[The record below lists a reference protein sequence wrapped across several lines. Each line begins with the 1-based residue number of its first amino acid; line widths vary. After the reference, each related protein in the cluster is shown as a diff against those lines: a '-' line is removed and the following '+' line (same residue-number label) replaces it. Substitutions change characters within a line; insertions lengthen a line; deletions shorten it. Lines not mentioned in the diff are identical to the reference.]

1 MLLELSSGI
10 LIIIIYLYRG
20 DRDDG
25 EPMEIG
31 RRYGGETPLKL

>member
-20 DRDDG
+20 DSDDG
-25 EPMEIG
+25 EQIEIG
-31 RRYGGETPLKL
+31 RRYGNETR

>member
-20 DRDDG
+20 DHDDG
-25 EPMEIG
+25 EPIEIG
-31 RRYGGETPLKL
+31 RRYGNETR